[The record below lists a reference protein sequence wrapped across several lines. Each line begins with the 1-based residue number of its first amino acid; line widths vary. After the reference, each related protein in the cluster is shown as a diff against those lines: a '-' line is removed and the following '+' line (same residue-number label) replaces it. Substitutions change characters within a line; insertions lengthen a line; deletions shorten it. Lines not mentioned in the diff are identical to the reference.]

1 MTGAFLKR
9 PSPYSQHSFILLSA
23 KWSRGLFQEL
33 HMWRGIARLGVAAAG
48 IAAAIFSVCA
58 AGVALAP
65 PATKTVLGDLVHA
78 ELGSLPQSVT
88 GGRFIASLLIWTV
101 GSALVVVV
109 AAWVSER
116 LYPREPAPPVLRPR
130 LTVATG
136 GIRRLDDRA
145 PAGGHDWRTA
155 RAYRPATITGGLYVT
170 EPSGRPRR
178 RPAHRGG

>member
-1 MTGAFLKR
+1 
-9 PSPYSQHSFILLSA
+9 
-23 KWSRGLFQEL
+23 
-33 HMWRGIARLGVAAAG
+33 VAAAG

-65 PATKTVLGDLVHA
+65 PATRAVVGDLIHV
-78 ELGSLPQSVT
+78 ELGGLPQGVT
-88 GGRFIASLLIWTV
+88 GGRFIAALLIWTA
-101 GSALVVVV
+101 GSALVVAV
-109 AAWVSER
+109 AAWAYER
-116 LYPREPAPPVLRPR
+116 LYPPEPAPPALRPR

-136 GIRRLDDRA
+136 GIRRLDDPA

-155 RAYRPATITGGLYVT
+155 RAYRPATITGGLYVS